1 MVAPIKP
8 GLLLDIKISTVV
20 KLMGTNGRA
29 DTASINHGGKEQ
41 RGPSTRLFFLF
52 SNLSREV
59 AH

>member
-1 MVAPIKP
+1 MAAPIKP
-8 GLLLDIKISTVV
+8 RLLLDIKTSSPV

-29 DTASINHGGKEQ
+29 DTAGINHRKEQ
-41 RGPSTRLFFLF
+41 QGMSTRLFFLF